1 MKKPKEKNG
10 GWVEAKILKI
20 KFMTNYFK
28 FTYVNNTRDKFPKLL
43 TPKKC
48 SEIVND
54 PKTKELLQL
63 YRETGNEEYKKKL
76 PAFIINGVVTE
87 GDLLQGI
94 IRKDENYLPS
104 PLIGLDIDLKGDA
117 QWMFEQAKTM
127 VLQKLGNS
135 FEAYFFM
142 VYKTASGG
150 LRIIARRTPG
160 LTIEECRQEWEQII
174 ELPCDPK
181 CINLSRLYFLP
192 ANEDIFYLNT
202 EALFNLEDHNPEIYP
217 AEIKVKNCNSNIYTL
232 EKSSLNVENDYCE
245 TDLRSIA
252 TELEFLLGGGPAAEG
267 GRNNFVF
274 DMARFMSYL
283 TNNEEVLRQIIPT
296 YGLTAAEH
304 ARTVSQGMK
313 YMKYNFT
320 PMILKRAIEVALH
333 SEDDAVETENTPPAL
348 PQNLPPVMEAILS
361 ATPENMKPAV
371 AMACFSALRILLEG
385 VKFKYIDNK
394 DNEPCFMSLTIA
406 PQASGKTALR
416 EPINAILHEIAEQ
429 DRINREEDLKWHAEY
444 CAKGNSQNKPSRPNA
459 PILMVQADMTNAA
472 LTNLCRRA
480 GDKSLFTYAEE
491 FEKLLKLK
499 NFSDICR
506 TAFDTEIYGQ
516 ERYTGEAVSM
526 QVTMRWSWAGAT
538 TPGTAKEFLKR
549 ETQNGT
555 LSRICLSTIEINDDS
570 WGEEIPVYGD
580 YDDDYKQSIAQYSH
594 FLKEIPSGVY
604 TFTEAQE
611 WARKE
616 YKKQIDAIRSMD
628 AKYLRPYAY
637 RSILIGFWR
646 ACMLYIM
653 NNYEWTDEIATF
665 ASWSVS
671 YDLWVKNHY
680 FGQII
685 ETKAKLDAVKP
696 RQKSFLHLLPDTFS
710 REDVK
715 QMRLKIGKSIESK
728 AIKDMIATWT
738 YRGEIIKIPNTE
750 VWRKVKK

>member
-1 MKKPKEKNG
+1 M
-10 GWVEAKILKI
+10 IRQLKI
-20 KFMTNYFK
+20 
-28 FTYVNNTRDKFPKLL
+28 TYVNNAWDNTAKLL
-43 TPKKC
+43 SVEKFN
-48 SEIVND
+48 EIIND
-54 PKTKELLQL
+54 PKTKETLEL
-63 YRETGNEEYKKKL
+63 YRATGDEKYKKKL

-94 IRKDENYLPS
+94 IRKDENYTPS
-104 PLIGLDIDLKGDA
+104 PLIGLDIDKKGNP
-117 QWMFEQAKTM
+117 MMLFEQAKKL
-127 VLQKLGNS
+127 VLEKLGNS
-135 FEAYFFM
+135 FERHFLM
-142 VYKTASGG
+142 VYITPSRG

-160 LTIEECRQEWEQII
+160 LTIEECRKEWEQII
-174 ELPCDPK
+174 EIPCDPS
-181 CINLSRLYFLP
+181 CTNLSRLFFMPIKEEILYEN
-192 ANEDIFYLNT
+192 AVE
-202 EALFNLEDHNPEIYP
+202 LFNLGDYNPKIYP
-217 AEIKVKNCNSNIYTL
+217 SEKVEDSC
-232 EKSSLNVENDYCE
+232 KSSYKAAESCNFTVSNDYCE
-245 TDLRSIA
+245 ADLRSIA

-283 TNNEEVLRQIIPT
+283 TNNEEVLTQIIPS

-320 PMILKRAIEVALH
+320 PIILKRAIEVALH
-333 SEDDAVETENTPPAL
+333 IEDEAVETANTPPEL
-348 PQNLPPVMEAILS
+348 PQKLPPVMETILS

-394 DNEPCFMSLTIA
+394 DSEPCFMSLTIA

-429 DRINREEDLKWHAEY
+429 DRINREEDLKWHEEY
-444 CAKGNSQNKPSRPNA
+444 CAKGSSQNKPARPNA

-480 GDKSLFTYAEE
+480 SGKSLFTYAEE
-491 FEKLLKLK
+491 LEKLLKLQ
-499 NFSDICR
+499 NLSDICR

-538 TPGTAKEFLKR
+538 TPGTAKEILKK

-555 LSRICLSTIEINDDS
+555 LTRISLSTIEINDDI

-580 YDDDYKQSIAQYSH
+580 YDDDYKQSIAQYTH

-604 TFTEAQE
+604 TFTEPQE

-616 YKKQIDAIRSMD
+616 FKKQIDAIRSMD

-685 ETKAKLDAVKP
+685 ETKAELDAVKP
-696 RQKSFLHLLPDTFS
+696 RPKSFLHLLPDTFT

-715 QMRLKIGKSIESK
+715 QMRQKIGKSIASK

-750 VWRKVKK
+750 SWRKVKK